1 MRAVSRALSW
11 ARLSRRARIAARA
24 MAVQASCDQGTCDPC
39 QRSKDARPLKVVR
52 VNAGV
57 TQRLLRSSSALST
70 TRAGGRG
77 PCAAIEPQATQQED
91 LLTTRAKAMPF
102 STSHR
107 KGRASSQRA
116 GQLHHRVHR
125 KRLHPG
131 LSCSALGCAGLGRNG
146 VGHEGSNLTFASFS
160 RSHAP
165 FVVPQ
170 GEWNRECLLRA
181 VVGQLI
187 TVFTTHHHKGGTWD
201 GRARSPSDQLLPPLG
216 RRRGPDNT
224 SRSYASADRAPLG
237 FLSSWLLARSDRRR
251 ARERCHRAGR
261 DVEVVDEIKRHHGL
275 PQPVLFPNSRKGR
288 RGRIRCSLGS
298 LPKLRYRPRGPNQRA
313 LRRSAYRPTHEG
325 CGEVRRPG
333 KRQVQGSMRQQGR
346 DENVTKGD
354 RSAGAQAPMR
364 LDGVGNPK
372 RACYV
377 HPRSMTSRSRLG
389 VACRSC
395 EARPQIHRRRNAH
408 VRSRDSH
415 MAVPHSTTRD
425 VDLDS
430 HSTQG
435 SLESLRLPSSVI
447 PKLVSTPQV
456 RKSSQWRKLVH
467 ANRPKSRPMRPG
479 FHSPQAG
486 RFHSTRPQ
494 NLYERPL
501 PPDGHPRSQPP
512 HKGAVASIAIHH
524 NPQGAEGKS
533 ERALVQ
539 TEDVLKSVSTVVRA

>member
-11 ARLSRRARIAARA
+11 ARPSRRARIAARA

-70 TRAGGRG
+70 KRAGGRG
-77 PCAAIEPQATQQED
+77 PCAAIKPQATQQED

-237 FLSSWLLARSDRRR
+237 FLSSYGCSQGAT
-251 ARERCHRAGR
+251 
-261 DVEVVDEIKRHHGL
+261 DEG
-275 PQPVLFPNSRKGR
+275 
-288 RGRIRCSLGS
+288 
-298 LPKLRYRPRGPNQRA
+298 
-313 LRRSAYRPTHEG
+313 
-325 CGEVRRPG
+325 
-333 KRQVQGSMRQQGR
+333 QGNAAIGQG
-346 DENVTKGD
+346 
-354 RSAGAQAPMR
+354 A
-364 LDGVGNPK
+364 
-372 RACYV
+372 
-377 HPRSMTSRSRLG
+377 TSRW
-389 VACRSC
+389 
-395 EARPQIHRRRNAH
+395 
-408 VRSRDSH
+408 
-415 MAVPHSTTRD
+415 ST
-425 VDLDS
+425 
-430 HSTQG
+430 
-435 SLESLRLPSSVI
+435 
-447 PKLVSTPQV
+447 
-456 RKSSQWRKLVH
+456 KSSGTTDCLNPFSSQTPARGVEEESGAPW
-467 ANRPKSRPMRPG
+467 G
-479 FHSPQAG
+479 HSPSCG
-486 RFHSTRPQ
+486 T
-494 NLYERPL
+494 
-501 PPDGHPRSQPP
+501 GHEDPT
-512 HKGAVASIAIHH
+512 
-524 NPQGAEGKS
+524 S
-533 ERALVQ
+533 ER
-539 TEDVLKSVSTVVRA
+539 